1 MFHRGIGL
9 LCLSMSTDMRV
20 SMTDGHYVGQT
31 NYLGQVA
38 LIRDRSGGTSNVT
51 MSRFLASVSYHV
63 SMTLTN

>member
-9 LCLSMSTDMRV
+9 LCLSTDMRV

-31 NYLGQVA
+31 NYLGQRA
-38 LIRDRSGGTSNVT
+38 PIRDRSGGTSNVT

-63 SMTLTN
+63 SMAPTN